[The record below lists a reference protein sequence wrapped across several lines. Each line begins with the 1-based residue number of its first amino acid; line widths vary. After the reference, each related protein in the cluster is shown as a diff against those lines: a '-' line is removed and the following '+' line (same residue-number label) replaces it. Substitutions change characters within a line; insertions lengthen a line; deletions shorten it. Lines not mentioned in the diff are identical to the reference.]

1 MQETVQPPKDPKKK
15 LWIGYAV
22 ILALVILS
30 NIFLY
35 PALMQASVKS
45 VNYSTFLQMLESKE
59 LSTVQI
65 EDQQIYFVD
74 KNDNS
79 YKTNAIAQDNNL
91 VARLEDACVEFGT
104 VYQSPTIWDSLLNLL
119 ISFLPMILIFWFLN
133 RWATKKMQ
141 EMGIAPDDIQTID
154 DITKLPFTVKQ
165 DLRDNYPFG
174 LMAVPMSEIV
184 RLHASS
190 GTTGKP
196 IVVGYTRKDLG
207 IWAEVVA
214 RCLTAYGL
222 TKNDSVQVSYGYGM
236 FTGGLGA
243 HAGVENIGGT
253 VIPMSSG
260 NTQKQI
266 QLMHDFGAKG
276 LACTPSY
283 ALYLAETIHQSGIP
297 LEEFQLRVGAFGAEP
312 WTENMRKEL
321 ETKLNIKAYDIYGLT
336 EICGPGVGGECE
348 CQNGTHLWEDHFFP
362 EIVDPNTL
370 QPVEPGQVG
379 ELVFTTLTKEGMP
392 MLRYRTRDLTS
403 LTYEKCAC
411 GRTAVRMGRILGRS
425 DDMLI
430 IRGVNVFPSQVESVI
445 LELPEFEA
453 HYLIVVDRMNNTDTF
468 QIQVEVRQEYYSDE
482 MNKMIALKK
491 KIAARMQSV
500 IGLQP
505 DIKIVEPRSIERSMG
520 KAKHVIDKRK
530 LV

>member
-1 MQETVQPPKDPKKK
+1 MIWNETIECMDREEMRK
-15 LWIGYAV
+15 LQSI
-22 ILALVILS
+22 
-30 NIFLY
+30 
-35 PALMQASVKS
+35 
-45 VNYSTFLQMLESKE
+45 
-59 LSTVQI
+59 
-65 EDQQIYFVD
+65 
-74 KNDNS
+74 
-79 YKTNAIAQDNNL
+79 
-91 VARLEDACVEFGT
+91 RLKGVVEH
-104 VYQSPTIWDSLLNLL
+104 VYHNTP
-119 ISFLPMILIFWFLN
+119 FY
-133 RWATKKMQ
+133 RKKMQ
-141 EMGIAPDDIQTID
+141 EMGITPDDIQSIE

-196 IVVGYTRKDLG
+196 IVVGYTRKDLS
-207 IWAEVVA
+207 IWSEVVA
-214 RCLTAYGL
+214 RCLTAYGI
-222 TKNDSVQVSYGYGM
+222 TKNDSVQVSYGYGL

-243 HAGVENIGGT
+243 HGGVENIGGT

-283 ALYLAETIHQSGIP
+283 ALYLAETIHNSGIP

-321 ETKLNIKAYDIYGLT
+321 EQKLNIKAYDIYGLT

-362 EIVDPNTL
+362 EIVDPVTL
-370 QPVEPGQVG
+370 QPVPEGEQG

-392 MLRYRTRDLTS
+392 MIRYRTRDLTH
-403 LTYEKCAC
+403 LIYEKCEC

-425 DDMLI
+425 DDMMI
-430 IRGVNVFPSQVESVI
+430 IRGVNVFPSQVESVL
-445 LELPEFEA
+445 LEMPEFEP
-453 HYLIVVDRMNNTDTF
+453 HYLIVVDRVNNTDTF
-468 QIQVEVRQEYYSDE
+468 QIQVEVRPDYYSDE

-500 IGLQP
+500 IGIQP
-505 DIKIVEPRSIERSMG
+505 DIKIVEPRSLERSMG
-520 KAKHVIDKRK
+520 KAKHVIDNRK